1 MNNLLKIQI
10 GTKRKGVFCLEH
22 SFAATVAALLLT
34 GSIVFG
40 FYALENHFKP
50 KENEVPVKTEIS
62 VPEKAETEKAVLG
75 VFEGRLALF
84 KGESPYPN
92 KVYDFYVR
100 NLPKEFLFL
109 PKANLNLFLKILCH
123 SFQPLRGDS
132 PVRGDVERSE
142 TEGSAVC
149 GEQGLSAKQTGEG

>member
-1 MNNLLKIQI
+1 M
-10 GTKRKGVFCLEH
+10 EH

-40 FYALENHFKP
+40 LYSLEEHFKP
-50 KENEVPVKTEIS
+50 KETEISAETEIS
-62 VPEKAETEKAVLG
+62 VSEKAETEKAVLG

-100 NLPKEFLFL
+100 NLPKEDQSRLFEG
-109 PKANLNLFLKILCH
+109 ILV
-123 SFQPLRGDS
+123 S
-132 PVRGDVERSE
+132 SE
-142 TEGSAVC
+142 SELESLL
-149 GEQGLSAKQTGEG
+149 EDFMS

>member
-1 MNNLLKIQI
+1 M
-10 GTKRKGVFCLEH
+10 EH

-40 FYALENHFKP
+40 FYALEDHFEP
-50 KENEVPVKTEIS
+50 KENETSAKTGIS
-62 VPEKAETEKAVLG
+62 EPEKAETEKAVLG

-100 NLPKEFLFL
+100 NLPKEDQSRL
-109 PKANLNLFLKILCH
+109 
-123 SFQPLRGDS
+123 
-132 PVRGDVERSE
+132 SE
-142 TEGSAVC
+142 GIFVSSES
-149 GEQGLSAKQTGEG
+149 ELESLLEDFMS